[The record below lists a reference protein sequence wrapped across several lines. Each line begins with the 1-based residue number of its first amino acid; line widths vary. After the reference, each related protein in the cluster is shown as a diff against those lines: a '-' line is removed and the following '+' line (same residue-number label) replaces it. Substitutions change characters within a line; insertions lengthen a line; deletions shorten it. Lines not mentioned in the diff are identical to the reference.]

1 MRALVPNPARPV
13 RHHIYSGNEGAK
25 PELSYSFWYWVRST
39 KYHIYSLHSALRFRL
54 TFAAQIGNEPM
65 RQGIMRALVPTPAK
79 PARYQSWTRAFLPSM
94 VFKKNKKIRPVHK
107 LFCILILMIQM
118 TARNFTKSPEGPY
131 WYCTKKRKKRNKRRQ
146 EIRGNIT
153 RSNWI
158 LRCHL
163 YKEDVNYCFS
173 CIKIKRE
180 KTKSAKN
187 DKKTWWERDI
197 CCSNAEQGPI
207 WLLKQR

>member
-1 MRALVPNPARPV
+1 MLACQPLRGLVASRCGKASCV
-13 RHHIYSGNEGAK
+13 LWYRLRQSRGGIKVGRG
-25 PELSYSFWYWVRST
+25 LSSRRW
-39 KYHIYSLHSALRFRL
+39 
-54 TFAAQIGNEPM
+54 
-65 RQGIMRALVPTPAK
+65 
-79 PARYQSWTRAFLPSM
+79 FL
-94 VFKKNKKIRPVHK
+94 KKNKKIRPVHK

>member
-1 MRALVPNPARPV
+1 MTWTCRK
-13 RHHIYSGNEGAK
+13 EGK
-25 PELSYSFWYWVRST
+25 ERKKISSLSYRLMIPRAMLSYAR
-39 KYHIYSLHSALRFRL
+39 LSASARL
-54 TFAAQIGNEPM
+54 GSEPM

-79 PARYQSWTRAFLPSM
+79 PGRYQSRTRAFLPSM